1 MSQFDRNYLYIV
13 SEIECAD
20 SEPNIYSAIGESWVT
35 IVVKFVTFY
44 CFISA
49 LIKLQTERH
58 GAFNIF
64 PSVIVDKYR

>member
-1 MSQFDRNYLYIV
+1 MELYLYKIV
-13 SEIECAD
+13 SERECAD